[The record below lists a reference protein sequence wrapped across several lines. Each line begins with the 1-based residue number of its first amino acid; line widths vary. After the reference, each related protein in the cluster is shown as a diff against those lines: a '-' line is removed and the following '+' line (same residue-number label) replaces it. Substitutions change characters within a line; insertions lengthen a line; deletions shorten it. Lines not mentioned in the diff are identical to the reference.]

1 MTENLSKR
9 NSMKKK
15 IVGLAM
21 VGLVGFAA
29 VQFTSCSGC
38 QQAKTEQPTMDA
50 KKDSMDQARVDQLKK
65 IFFNIPSPVEMA
77 SLIKDQGYTYDKKM
91 LNGVE
96 NVDKYLG
103 EVKQAVNLGIYGA
116 DLSYASIFDQKQ
128 ESMASAMAIEGG
140 INDSTIT
147 KLAEYQDNRD
157 SVLKIVTGAYAD
169 LNGYLK
175 ENNRIEVSALV
186 ISGGWLEA
194 LHLCLQYSEKPNST
208 LIRQRIGEQKMV
220 LENLLNYYES
230 FDNKPSLAEMKAD
243 LMEIQKE
250 LNKVEITSEK
260 TTVTKGKDGVMT
272 IGNNSKTNVKDDT
285 LKSLN
290 VLVKK
295 IRSKYVA

>member
-1 MTENLSKR
+1 
-9 NSMKKK
+9 MKKQ
-15 IVGLAM
+15 IVGWLM
-21 VGLVGFAA
+21 VGALGFSA

-38 QQAKTEQPTMDA
+38 QQAKSDQPVMDS
-50 KKDSMDQARVDQLKK
+50 KKDSMDQARIEQLKK

-77 SLIKDQGYTYDKKM
+77 SLIKDQGYSYDKKM
-91 LNGVE
+91 LNSVD
-96 NVDKYLG
+96 NVGKYLG

-128 ESMASAMAIEGG
+128 ESMTFFAAAKKLATAMAIEGG
-140 INDSTIT
+140 INDSTVT

-157 SVLKIVTGAYAD
+157 SILKIVTGAYAD

-194 LHLCLQYSEKPNST
+194 LHLCLQYAEKPKSE

-220 LENLLNYYES
+220 LESLLKYYES

-260 TTVTKGKDGVMT
+260 TKVAKATDGVMT
-272 IGNNSKTNVKDDT
+272 IGNNSRTTVKDET
-285 LKSLN
+285 LKSLSA
-290 VLVKK
+290 LVKK
-295 IRSKYVA
+295 IRSKYTA

>member
-1 MTENLSKR
+1 
-9 NSMKKK
+9 MKKQIFGWL
-15 IVGLAM
+15 IVGAL
-21 VGLVGFAA
+21 GFSA

-38 QQAKTEQPTMDA
+38 QQAKSDQPVMDS
-50 KKDSMDQARVDQLKK
+50 KKDSMDQARIEQLKK

-77 SLIKDQGYTYDKKM
+77 SLIKDQGYAYDKKM
-91 LNGVE
+91 LNSVD
-96 NVDKYLG
+96 NVNKYLG

-128 ESMASAMAIEGG
+128 ESMTYFAAAKKLASAMAIDGG
-140 INDSTIT
+140 INDSTVT

-157 SVLKIVTGAYAD
+157 SILKIVTGAYAD

-194 LHLCLQYSEKPNST
+194 LHLCLQYAEKPKSE

-220 LENLLNYYES
+220 LESLLKYYES
-230 FDNKPSLAEMKAD
+230 FENKPSLAEMKAD

-250 LNKVEITSEK
+250 LNKVEITAEK
-260 TTVTKGKDGVMT
+260 TKVSKAADGVMT
-272 IGNNSKTNVKDDT
+272 IGNNSRTTVKDDT
-285 LKSLN
+285 LKSLSA
-290 VLVKK
+290 LVKK
-295 IRSKYVA
+295 IRSKYTA

>member
-1 MTENLSKR
+1 
-9 NSMKKK
+9 MKKK
-15 IVGLAM
+15 IVGWLM
-21 VGLVGFAA
+21 VGALGFSAI
-29 VQFTSCSGC
+29 QFTSCSGC
-38 QQAKTEQPTMDA
+38 QQAKSDQPVMDS
-50 KKDSMDQARVDQLKK
+50 KKDSMDQARIEQLKK

-77 SLIKDQGYTYDKKM
+77 SLIKDQGYAYDKKM
-91 LNGVE
+91 LNSVD
-96 NVDKYLG
+96 NVGKYLG

-128 ESMASAMAIEGG
+128 ESMTYFAAAKKLASAMAIDGG
-140 INDSTIT
+140 INDSTVT

-157 SVLKIVTGAYAD
+157 SILKIVTGAYAD

-194 LHLCLQYSEKPNST
+194 LHLCLQYAEKPKSE

-220 LENLLNYYES
+220 LESLLKYYES
-230 FDNKPSLAEMKAD
+230 FDNKPSLAEMKSD

-260 TTVTKGKDGVMT
+260 TKVAKAADGVMT
-272 IGNNSKTNVKDDT
+272 IGNNSKTTVKDDT
-285 LKSLN
+285 LKSLSA
-290 VLVKK
+290 LVKK
-295 IRSKYVA
+295 IRSKYTA

>member
-1 MTENLSKR
+1 
-9 NSMKKK
+9 MKKK

-38 QQAKTEQPTMDA
+38 QQAKTEQPGMDA
-50 KKDSMDQARVDQLKK
+50 KKDSMDQARVEQLKK

-91 LNGVE
+91 LNAVE
-96 NVDKYLG
+96 NVDKYMG
-103 EVKQAVNLGIYGA
+103 EVQQAVNLGIYGA

-128 ESMASAMAIEGG
+128 ESMTYFAAAKKLASAMAIDGG

-194 LHLCLQYSEKPNST
+194 LHLCLQYAEKPNSD

-220 LENLLNYYES
+220 LESLLKYYES
-230 FDNKPSLAEMKAD
+230 FDNKPALAEMKAD
-243 LMEIQKE
+243 LLEIQKE
-250 LNKVEITSEK
+250 LNKVEITAGK
-260 TTVTKGKDGVMT
+260 TTVSKAKDGVMT
-272 IGNNSKTNVKDDT
+272 IGNGSKATVKDDT
-285 LKSLN
+285 LKALN